1 MKVLVYD
8 VETTGI
14 PEKYAKINQT
24 NRWPYI
30 VQFSWLLFD
39 TSKNSLISVDD
50 HIIQLPKNLKMAP
63 GSIKIHGITNK
74 QMRAEGKDI
83 ITILNKFQNSV
94 NSANILVAHNL
105 DFDTNMIS
113 VEQLRNIVPKNKRFR
128 LLVNNRTKKY
138 CTMKRGKT
146 IANIKMYS
154 EYLGKTIIKYPKLV
168 ELHRTLFNSIPNNLH
183 NSLIDILV
191 CFRCFAK
198 LYWDID
204 ILEKN
209 EKLNLMWCENC

>member
-146 IANIKMYS
+146 IANIKMCIAHC
-154 EYLGKTIIKYPKLV
+154 L
-168 ELHRTLFNSIPNNLH
+168 TLF
-183 NSLIDILV
+183 LITCIIHLLIFLFVLDVLLNFIGILI
-191 CFRCFAK
+191 FWKKMR
-198 LYWDID
+198 
-204 ILEKN
+204 N
-209 EKLNLMWCENC
+209 